1 MVRIIINADDFGRGF
16 ERNKAIDVSFKQGLI
31 RSAGLIVTGKYLQN
45 ALDLMFSGGYTK
57 DIHLHFNLS
66 TSLRDG
72 DPEDRPLTEAMS
84 KDSYFCKEGKFF
96 KYRGLPRDFCGVR
109 KWKVVYN
116 ELVAQYKKFIEITE
130 GKADYKHVDF
140 HLWYNLTW
148 PISVALNIFTI
159 RYNIKSVRYIGL
171 HQMKS
176 KRFRL
181 LHLVSWNPRVKY
193 IPATNIDYFLT
204 KKEINNKYPIMELYC
219 HPNYKDGILLDDS
232 PSYFHHDRQPLPK
245 HMQKLKDLEDVEFIS
260 WEEVAN
266 YL

>member
-1 MVRIIINADDFGRGF
+1 MVRIIINADDFGRAF